1 MTKVKRKAD
10 MPVAMIPLLFGVQ
23 QLIEGV
29 IWLSFAHHASS
40 LNTTMTYGYSLFAF
54 VLWPIFIP
62 FAIRLWEPQP
72 RRQKT
77 LYFFQAAGLAVGGYL
92 LYSHTASPIT
102 SAIVKNNIVYNNS
115 HFFGVGVIG
124 FYFVSTVGSCL
135 FSSDRTLKL
144 FGVLAFMAALVAYW
158 VHASAFVSIWCF
170 FAAILSVM
178 IYVVITR
185 KRVEIADYSRSL
197 LPNRRALA
205 AIRPAGDR

>member
-1 MTKVKRKAD
+1 MKSVTRKAD
-10 MPVAMIPLLFGVQ
+10 MPVAVIPLLFGVQ

-29 IWLSFAHHASS
+29 IWLSLGHHASS
-40 LNTTMTYGYSLFAF
+40 LNSTMTYGYSLFAF

-72 RRQKT
+72 RRQKM

-92 LYSHTASPIT
+92 LYSHTATPVT
-102 SAIVKNNIVYNNS
+102 AAIVKNNIVYNNS
-115 HFFGVGVIG
+115 HFFGAWVIG
-124 FYFVSTVGSCL
+124 FYFVATIGSCL

-144 FGVLAFMAALVAYW
+144 FGVLAFTAALVAYW
-158 VHASAFVSIWCF
+158 VHATAFVSIWCF

-178 IYVVITR
+178 IYIVITR
-185 KRVEIADYSRSL
+185 KRVPIGDHLRPL

-205 AIRPAGDR
+205 AIRLVG